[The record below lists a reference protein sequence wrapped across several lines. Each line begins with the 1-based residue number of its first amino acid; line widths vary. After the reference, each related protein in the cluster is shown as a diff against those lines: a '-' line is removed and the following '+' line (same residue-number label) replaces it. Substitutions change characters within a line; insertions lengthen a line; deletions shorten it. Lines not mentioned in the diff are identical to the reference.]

1 MDKGK
6 KLAKNT
12 LVILVG
18 KICTQFISFFLLPLY
33 TSILSSSDYGTVDL
47 IITYIA
53 LLVPIITLNL
63 ENATFRYLIDVRK
76 DENGKK
82 EIITNSFQC
91 VLVQYGICLA
101 IYLMICQFVDI
112 PYKYILVIN
121 VLATMLSSYLLQ
133 VAKGLGKMID
143 FSIGSAIAG
152 VCTVILNVFFLLVLK
167 VGVYEILLSS
177 AIANILCFIYLLIK
191 CKIATYLDNS
201 KKDLQVKKEL
211 LKYSIPLIPNGII
224 WWIIDVSDRTIITM
238 FLGSAS
244 NGIYAIANKF
254 SSVLMQLFN
263 VFNISWTESAA
274 VNINEEDRDDFFSK
288 TFNQVIKLFGCA
300 CILIISVMPFVFH
313 ILIGSNFIEAYQY
326 IPLLLIGSLFN
337 VIVAFLGGIYV
348 AKKMTK
354 QVATTSFWSGIL
366 NVVINVL
373 LVKKIGIA
381 AAAISTILAFAIMS
395 VYRFIDVQKYVRLKL
410 EIKSIILVVV
420 LFMVSCMGY
429 YMTNTTVRIA
439 ILVVSCVTTIYL
451 NRKMI
456 DSMKMMV
463 KTKLIKK

>member
-47 IITYIA
+47 IITYIG
-53 LLVPIITLNL
+53 LIVPIITLNL
-63 ENATFRYLIDVRK
+63 ENATFRYLIDVREDK
-76 DENGKK
+76 NGKK
-82 EIITNSFQC
+82 QIITNSFQC

-101 IYLMICQFVDI
+101 IYLMICQFIDI

-121 VLATMLSSYLLQ
+121 VLATMLSSFLLQ

-152 VCTVILNVFFLLVLK
+152 VCTVILNIFFLLILK
-167 VGVYEILLSS
+167 VGVYGILLSS

-191 CKIATYLDNS
+191 CKIPTYLDNS

-211 LKYSIPLIPNGII
+211 LKYSIPLIPNGVI

-274 VNINEEDRDDFFSK
+274 VNINEEDRNDFFSK
-288 TFNQVIKLFGCA
+288 TFNHVIKLFGCA
-300 CILIISVMPFVFH
+300 CVLIISIMPFVFH
-313 ILIGSNFIEAYQY
+313 ILIGSNFIEAYVY

-373 LVKKIGIA
+373 LVKRIGIT

-395 VYRFIDVQKYVRLKL
+395 VYRFIDVQKYVKLKL

-420 LFMVSCMGY
+420 LFIVSCMGY
-429 YMTNTTVRIA
+429 YMANTLVKIA
-439 ILVVSCVTTIYL
+439 ILTVSCVLTMYL
-451 NRKMI
+451 NKEMI
-456 DSMKMMV
+456 DSMKIIV
-463 KTKLIKK
+463 KTKLVKK